1 MKNDAGQ
8 AERSAAW
15 VCMYGMVQTVYYG
28 RVYILITPVVLVS
41 TIPHQYIRSPD
52 LWLSRRFFLVPH
64 PLYHIH
70 IHFHFH
76 FFHLPTLTLTTHG
89 HIVYPLHP
97 SHSPHFSEIWEG
109 TGPDRHIIH
118 GLHEKIHSPRP
129 WIQATSG
136 IYRALRPKCT
146 AKVEVTTP
154 LSSGQLFLST
164 STHPKPSRTPGM
176 FLQPTVDAKGQS
188 QGQSIP
194 EVGAVSSVHIGLPIT
209 VYPS

>member
-1 MKNDAGQ
+1 M
-8 AERSAAW
+8 
-15 VCMYGMVQTVYYG
+15 
-28 RVYILITPVVLVS
+28 VLVS

-70 IHFHFH
+70 FHFH
-76 FFHLPTLTLTTHG
+76 FVHLPTLTLTTHG
-89 HIVYPLHP
+89 HILCPLRP

-129 WIQATSG
+129 WNQATSG
-136 IYRALRPKCT
+136 IHRALRPKCT

-154 LSSGQLFLST
+154 LSSGQLFPST

-176 FLQPTVDAKGQS
+176 FLQPMVDA
-188 QGQSIP
+188 QGSSGS
-194 EVGAVSSVHIGLPIT
+194 ESGSEHTGVGAVSSVHIGLPIT
-209 VYPS
+209 VYPYP